1 MVWGLS
7 LISLLAFLLGFASHS
22 PGWLG
27 LGLVVGFGCGLA
39 AALVFID
46 RHMRASARTESMSA
60 GEIAALRS
68 TLRPAVEPPRKL
80 PPAASRD
87 ND

>member
-7 LISLLAFLLGFASHS
+7 LVALAALLLGFASHS

-27 LGLVVGFGCGLA
+27 LGIAVGLGCGIA
-39 AALVFID
+39 AALLFID

-68 TLRPAVEPPRKL
+68 TLRPPGERPRQL
-80 PPAASRD
+80 PPAPPSD
-87 ND
+87 TH